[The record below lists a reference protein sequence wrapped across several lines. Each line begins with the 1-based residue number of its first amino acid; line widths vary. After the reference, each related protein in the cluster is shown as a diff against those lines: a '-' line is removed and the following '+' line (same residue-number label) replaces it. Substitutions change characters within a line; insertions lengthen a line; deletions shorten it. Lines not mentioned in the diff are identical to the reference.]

1 MRNVEPKAD
10 FLIAEATDFLRV
22 DPTYDCGITGA
33 LKIAHIAEGFGV
45 DVEIH
50 APGPAQRHLMASLR
64 NSNYYE
70 MALVHPKVPSTN
82 ADLYTDG
89 YDDSLDAIDANGCV
103 DVPQG
108 PGLGVAYN
116 WELIERNRTG
126 LFAVE

>member
-1 MRNVEPKAD
+1 
-10 FLIAEATDFLRV
+10 
-22 DPTYDCGITGA
+22 
-33 LKIAHIAEGFGV
+33 
-45 DVEIH
+45 
-50 APGPAQRHLMASLR
+50 MAALR

-89 YDDSLDAIDANGCV
+89 YDDSLEAVDANGCV

-108 PGLGVAYN
+108 PGLGVSYN

-126 LFAVE
+126 LVVFE